1 MIVCELG
8 DGIKPIITL
17 NNDDKINVSGKIN
30 NINIFNQY
38 LDNLLL
44 ENSVFINNMFSE
56 TSFSLNKKL

>member
-8 DGIKPIITL
+8 DGIKSIITL